1 MKIYTPLVLI
11 IALMS
16 SCATMSESMQLGAS
30 MGGATGMA
38 AAFAGRAGTGNE
50 TSFTDVAIGAA
61 IGTGLGILTSYLVHN
76 SVEERRQSLQND
88 QTEMHFGDLP
98 PSPFVL
104 PRSNL
109 NKRGSR

>member
-1 MKIYTPLVLI
+1 MKIYTPLVLVA
-11 IALMS
+11 ALTS
-16 SCATMSESMQLGAS
+16 SCASMSESMQLGAS

-38 AAFAGRAGTGNE
+38 AVFAGRAGTGNQ
-50 TSFTDVAIGAA
+50 TSFNDIAIGAA
-61 IGTGLGILTSYLVHN
+61 IGTGLGVLTSYFVHN
-76 SVEERRQSLQND
+76 SVEERRQSLQTE

-109 NKRGSR
+109 SKKGGR

>member
-1 MKIYTPLVLI
+1 MKKCISLVLLA
-11 IALMS
+11 ALGS

-38 AAFAGRAGTGNE
+38 AVFAGRAGTGNS
-50 TSFTDVAIGAA
+50 TSFNDIAIGAA
-61 IGTGLGILTSYLVHN
+61 IGTGLGVLTSYLVHG
-76 SVEERRQSLQND
+76 SVEERRQSLQLD

-104 PRSNL
+104 PKSANS
-109 NKRGSR
+109 KKGSR